1 MIPGISVDGRP
12 EEGLMRSANT
22 IKTGKVKDDAVVGS
36 RYLMSA
42 RSPEVL

>member
-12 EEGLMRSANT
+12 EGLMRSANT
-22 IKTGKVKDDAVVGS
+22 IKTGKVKDDAVVSS